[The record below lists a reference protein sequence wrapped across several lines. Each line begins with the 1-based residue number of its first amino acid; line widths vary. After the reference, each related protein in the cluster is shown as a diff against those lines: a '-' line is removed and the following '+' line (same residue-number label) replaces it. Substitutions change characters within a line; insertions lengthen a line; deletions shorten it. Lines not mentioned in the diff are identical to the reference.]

1 MASVILAIDN
11 IWIFSRLKAV
21 IAGIF
26 ELDGCGPQSELQK
39 EVSTTLRRMYPQRF
53 AEVQA
58 RYKHPQRFAQV
69 SQVCP
74 TRWGAVGYGADG
86 LHIRRPE
93 LALGMVLTF
102 SEGLDENRRDAAL
115 SVWSEEGFRHKGLIK
130 MSPKIGRAVYRLN
143 DPGFIFGTCLKAF
156 FHMFVHNVHLTMSS
170 YNKESSSHVMGGVG
184 SLVRRVHYFLI
195 RGMWHVLPLRG
206 HWSRIELREYLN
218 KKIPGVIYTTKNSQ
232 DKSGWAMHYPL
243 QWKGLVAA
251 KPRKGILLLNISACI
266 PRENGASLV
275 QDLYGPAYLPE
286 MEGALTR
293 LFETID
299 SVSKL
304 RCDEPRSVIPKGL
317 MRNLCSGPQDLPEE
331 RRSLMVRAVAMHAVH
346 TAKTLEKQLKDVLFD
361 PHMFLGGISDV
372 DKVTVVGTDSQKSTY
387 YVASD
392 VALANAACLTGL
404 KRELE
409 AGYAQQLVDGETLG
423 DFMHGALRDF
433 FLNPNAQ
440 RELAEFRKA
449 RQVLLDSRWKEDGSY
464 SRAPDKKGPHFR
476 PTPFSAFQT
485 LAKLS
490 LQCAAQP
497 KTNNKVEGGFSLA
510 SMAFRCY
517 RRNQGPE
524 LNSDTIRK
532 KNAEHLGV
540 IPVVQS
546 KEFIAEFVKE
556 LRHRRRHHLLY
567 KKAFSPNAEETEA
580 KYNRRQDEDMP
591 QYVRDGQPWQTNNI
605 EDAPESANVLIRPD
619 RNGGRLQNSR
629 HREAAHDADEIQP
642 DAVRDSTR
650 TAPGRRRPTP
660 PAATSNR
667 WTFESLNRE
676 KVNDLKDMCQSQGL
690 VVQSSRGGRPTKP
703 DYVAALLAAED
714 SHLKSQA
721 QGDSSEPL
729 VATGDTSE
737 NGDDVAGAKPSEA
750 AQERGELM
758 EVEEDSGPIE
768 SEGGDELIDQG
779 AHAPTAQ
786 DVSVGPEV
794 PATAGETDSVE
805 QMLRD
810 FAANGIDPFECDVDS
825 LVKDSDFATFNRAMN
840 ADAEGAEDENSD
852 SDSEGTTQSIPSR
865 ATRNLLEEVKNRKV
879 SPWKL
884 EYAEA
889 LAESSSWKPCKVIG
903 APTITSNRQ
912 AIQSCQLGTPITSVT
927 LEREDDHKQFTV
939 KLKGRVFYLLRTLF
953 GVQMVYLTTIY
964 HPKTGEGNERP
975 VWIEYYR
982 VLRTSDAIQIC
993 DRSTTNFQLLEG
1005 SDGKSISTSS
1015 VGSKE
1020 LEIEKAEREK
1030 QGKPELYHWGDVL
1043 CTSNA
1048 TSLIG
1053 AVYWLSRGE
1062 ERDWEKGTEGKS
1074 AVLKAVKDKIPI
1086 NDLRFMDSVVVGSSF
1101 SDSI

>member
-1 MASVILAIDN
+1 M
-11 IWIFSRLKAV
+11 
-21 IAGIF
+21 
-26 ELDGCGPQSELQK
+26 
-39 EVSTTLRRMYPQRF
+39 
-53 AEVQA
+53 
-58 RYKHPQRFAQV
+58 
-69 SQVCP
+69 
-74 TRWGAVGYGADG
+74 
-86 LHIRRPE
+86 
-93 LALGMVLTF
+93 
-102 SEGLDENRRDAAL
+102 
-115 SVWSEEGFRHKGLIK
+115 
-130 MSPKIGRAVYRLN
+130 
-143 DPGFIFGTCLKAF
+143 
-156 FHMFVHNVHLTMSS
+156 
-170 YNKESSSHVMGGVG
+170 
-184 SLVRRVHYFLI
+184 
-195 RGMWHVLPLRG
+195 
-206 HWSRIELREYLN
+206 
-218 KKIPGVIYTTKNSQ
+218 
-232 DKSGWAMHYPL
+232 
-243 QWKGLVAA
+243 
-251 KPRKGILLLNISACI
+251 
-266 PRENGASLV
+266 
-275 QDLYGPAYLPE
+275 
-286 MEGALTR
+286 
-293 LFETID
+293 
-299 SVSKL
+299 
-304 RCDEPRSVIPKGL
+304 
-317 MRNLCSGPQDLPEE
+317 
-331 RRSLMVRAVAMHAVH
+331 
-346 TAKTLEKQLKDVLFD
+346 
-361 PHMFLGGISDV
+361 
-372 DKVTVVGTDSQKSTY
+372 
-387 YVASD
+387 
-392 VALANAACLTGL
+392 TGL

-409 AGYAQQLVDGETLG
+409 AGYAPQLVDGETLG
-423 DFMHGALRDF
+423 DFMHGPLRDF

-449 RQVLLDSRWKEDGSY
+449 RPVLLDSRWKEDGSY
-464 SRAPDKKGPHFR
+464 SRAPDKKGPPFR

-485 LAKLS
+485 LAKIS

-650 TAPGRRRPTP
+650 TAPGRRRLTP
-660 PAATSNR
+660 PAATSDR
-667 WTFESLNRE
+667 WTLQSLNRE
-676 KVNDLKDMCQSQGL
+676 TCETLKDMCRSQGL
-690 VVQSSRGGRPTKP
+690 AVQSSRGGRLTKP
-703 DYVAALLAAED
+703 DYVAALLTAED

-737 NGDDVAGAKPSEA
+737 NGDDVVGAEPSEA
-750 AQERGELM
+750 AQERGGLM

-768 SEGGDELIDQG
+768 PEGGDELIDQG
-779 AHAPTAQ
+779 AHAPSAQ
-786 DVSVGPEV
+786 DVSVDPEV
-794 PATAGETDSVE
+794 PATAGAADSIE
-805 QMLRD
+805 QMFRD

-825 LVKDSDFATFNRAMN
+825 LVPDSAYATFNREMN
-840 ADAEGAEDENSD
+840 ADAEGAQDENSD
-852 SDSEGTTQSIPSR
+852 SDSEGTGQSIPSP
-865 ATRNLLEEVKNRKV
+865 ATWNLLEDLKKRGV

-889 LAESSSWKPCKVIG
+889 LAQSSSWKPCKVIG
-903 APTITSNRQ
+903 APKLKRE
-912 AIQSCQLGTPITSVT
+912 AIKSCQLGTPITSVI
-927 LEREDDHKQFTV
+927 LEREDDHEQFTV
-939 KLKGRVFYLLRTLF
+939 KLEGRVFYLLRTLF
-953 GVQMVYLTTIY
+953 GVQMVYLTNIY

-982 VLRTSDAIQIC
+982 VLRASDALQVC
-993 DRSTTNFQLLEG
+993 DRSTSNIQLLEG
-1005 SDGKSISTSS
+1005 SDGKPISSKSI
-1015 VGSKE
+1015 GSQE
-1020 LEIEKAEREK
+1020 LQIEMAEREK

-1053 AVYWLSRGE
+1053 AVYWLT
-1062 ERDWEKGTEGKS
+1062 KGDEIAWQNS
-1074 AVLKAVKDKIPI
+1074 LQCRNEVLKAVKDKIPI
-1086 NDLRFMDSVVVGSSF
+1086 NELRFMNRVVVGSGF